1 MPAEIDA
8 ARYISFV
15 TYKRDGSSVATP
27 VWVVPFENGYA
38 FTTEPNAY
46 KVRRIRNDARA
57 SIAACDMR
65 GKVAENAT
73 WYAGAAVVLNE
84 SQAKEVT
91 KLIEAKYSI
100 GTKLLGLMSFVKRVL
115 GKGST
120 AGDGAIKITL
130 TNPDQP

>member
-57 SIAACDMR
+57 SIAVCDMR
-65 GKVAENAT
+65 GKVAESAT

-130 TNPDQP
+130 NNPDQP